1 ARRHQRGA
9 SNVLRRALSPEIDSA
24 PSLIVLSSVLEQSL
38 NVGVGISTGYV
49 TVGNIG
55 SPSRLEYTV
64 IGGHVSLATRLAD
77 RAKPGQARPGGR
89 PGHRAEDRALRQPLA
104 LRFGPVTP
112 S

>member
-1 ARRHQRGA
+1 M
-9 SNVLRRALSPEIDSA
+9 
-24 PSLIVLSSVLEQSL
+24 LSSVLEQSL

-77 RAKPGQARPGGR
+77 RAKPGQARPGVDLATVQKIGR
-89 PGHRAEDRALRQPLA
+89 CVSRLPYGS
-104 LRFGPVTP
+104 GP
-112 S
+112 